1 MSDTSSSDNPDL
13 DGDRGIPPPRQQPN
27 TLGKG
32 IFLGVCA
39 VIILGG
45 GYWAYQY
52 YQTPPPPLKK
62 DAPVVAV
69 EPVVDNYS
77 STTWVRPDVPDDK
90 PPPPPPDKKARHT
103 ELKPFIPPPPSIN
116 KSRPLAPVRQQTAT
130 VSTPHADPY
139 AQAVNQLLQANVST
153 QATVPPDTNSL
164 SQQLSTTQ
172 TAHVSAQFLVNRDF
186 LLAKGAYIDCVLNT
200 RLNSTVPGMTACTL
214 TRDVYS
220 DNGVTRL
227 LERGSLVSGEYRTNM
242 TQGQARLFIA
252 WDRVKTPYGVV
263 VNLGSPA
270 TSPLGEGGVGG
281 NVDTHFWQ
289 RFGGAMML
297 SLVDDFVGYATTG
310 GGQENSVEKSTQTA
324 QNMAAEA
331 LKNTINIVPTFSKN
345 QGERVGI
352 YIARD
357 IDFSSVY
364 GLQPQ

>member
-1 MSDTSSSDNPDL
+1 MSDTSPSDNPDL
-13 DGDRGIPPPRQQPN
+13 DGERGIPPPRQQPN

-39 VIILGG
+39 VIMLGG

-52 YQTPPPPLKK
+52 YQTPPPPPKE

-77 STTWVRPDVPDDK
+77 STAWVRPEAPIDNA
-90 PPPPPPDKKARHT
+90 PPPPPDNAARHA
-103 ELKPFIPPPPSIN
+103 ELIPFIPPKPSIN

-130 VSTPHADPY
+130 VSAPQADPY
-139 AQAVNQLLQANVST
+139 AQAMNQLLQANAST
-153 QATVPPDTNSL
+153 QTTKKSDTNSL

-172 TAHVSAQFLVNRDF
+172 TANVSAQFLSNRDF
-186 LLAKGAYIDCVLNT
+186 LLAKGAYVDCVLNT

-220 DNGVTRL
+220 DNGITRL
-227 LERGSLVSGEYRTNM
+227 LERGSLVSGEYRANM

-310 GGQENSVEKSTQTA
+310 DSQNNQFEQSSQTA

-331 LKNTINIVPTFSKN
+331 LKNTINIAPTFSKN